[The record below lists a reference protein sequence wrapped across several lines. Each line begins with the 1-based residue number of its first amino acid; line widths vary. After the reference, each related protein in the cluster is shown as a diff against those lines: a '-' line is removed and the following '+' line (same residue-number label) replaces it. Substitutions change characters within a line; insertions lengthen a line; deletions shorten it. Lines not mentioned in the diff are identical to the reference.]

1 MCPFSH
7 EQIYPTDVLGPLEG
21 DANYR
26 VNSVNVGVSLLSS
39 LVMVRRFS
47 LDCSSVSDDI
57 AKGDLLLG
65 SSKFSLWALKN
76 GHFNFLKN

>member
-26 VNSVNVGVSLLSS
+26 VNSVNVNVGVSLLSS

-47 LDCSSVSDDI
+47 LDSSSVSDDI

-76 GHFNFLKN
+76 EWSF